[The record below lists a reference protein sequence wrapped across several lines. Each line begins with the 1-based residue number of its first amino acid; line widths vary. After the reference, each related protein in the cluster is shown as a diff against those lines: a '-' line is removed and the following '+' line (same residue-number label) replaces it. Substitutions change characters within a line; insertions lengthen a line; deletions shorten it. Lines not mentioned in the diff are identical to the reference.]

1 MKKYNWLKMLNLK
14 YVILLILI
22 TVSVGF
28 FYAYPITF
36 TEKMIDEL
44 NGSKQWTDIVNYIL
58 FYMFCRVIGCVL
70 DYSSSIVSKIIS
82 NNLSVTLKRVFLEH
96 YYSISSEYVYTEKF
110 EKIYTLYNNDI
121 TTIANGICGPVLWF
135 FSSVSLFVWSSITL
149 VNIRWE
155 LAVIYIFAAL
165 MILITTTKAGN
176 TVKKLQ
182 VDKRKTEEIKM
193 YAAKLAIE
201 QYMKLLIMR
210 YDHDMVVQNVEAEK
224 NYNYVDIKET
234 KITSMKT
241 LVNDMIYYL
250 AGACVWLL
258 GSIYILRG
266 NMTTGE
272 IVAFISFAGLIIS
285 PIVRFSSQWI
295 SIQKI
300 HVSIR
305 RIVDFIS
312 QPSGGWGECSDVAE
326 CDRGLVVCEVS
337 FAYAEKQK
345 LIENFSYK
353 FMNGQSYCI
362 YGENGCGK
370 STLLKLICRIYDT
383 YTGQIR
389 YGGQDIRNLSKDTWY
404 NVIAYEDE
412 SPIIVLGT
420 LYDNLTLGIKN
431 ASKGEVDYLC
441 EKIGLFDSLGSKYS
455 FETIIE
461 KGSKQLSSGQKQMIG
476 IIRNL
481 LSHKKILILD
491 ETLSGIA
498 YPIVCV
504 IINLYKEYCDEYGS
518 ILLYVSHDEEHQML
532 ANSRV
537 KI

>member
-1 MKKYNWLKMLNLK
+1 MKKYNWLKKINLK

-22 TVSVGF
+22 TISVGF

-36 TEKMIDEL
+36 TQKMIDEL
-44 NGSKQWTDIVNYIL
+44 NGSKRWTDIVSCIL
-58 FYMFCRVIGCVL
+58 FYMLCRVIGCIL
-70 DYSSSIVSKIIS
+70 DYSSAIISKIIS
-82 NNLSVTLKRVFLEH
+82 NNLSVTLKHFFLEH
-96 YYSISSEYVYTEKF
+96 YYSISSEYIYTENF
-110 EKIYTLYNNDI
+110 ERIYTLYNNDI
-121 TTIANGICGPVLWF
+121 STIANGVCGPVLWF
-135 FSSVSLFVWSSITL
+135 FSSVSLFIWSSITL

-155 LAVIYIFAAL
+155 LAVIYFFAAL
-165 MILITTTKAGN
+165 MIVITTTKAGN
-176 TVKKLQ
+176 TVKKMQ
-182 VDKRKTEEIKM
+182 GDKRKTEEIRM
-193 YAAKLAIE
+193 HVAKLAIE
-201 QYMKLLIMR
+201 QYMKLLIMKC
-210 YDHDMVVQNVEAEK
+210 DHDMIAQNIEAEQ
-224 NYNYVDIKET
+224 NYNYMDIKET

-250 AGACVWLL
+250 AGACVWLVGGKYVL
-258 GSIYILRG
+258 SGS
-266 NMTTGE
+266 MTTGE

-300 HVSIR
+300 FVSIK
-305 RIVDFIS
+305 RIADFIS
-312 QPSGGWGECSDVAE
+312 QPSAEWGDCSDVDE
-326 CDRGLVVCEVS
+326 SNSGLVVCRIS

-353 FMNGQSYCI
+353 FMNGQIYCI

-389 YGGQDIRNLSKDTWY
+389 YGGQDIRNLSKDTLY

-412 SPIIVLGT
+412 SPIIVLGS
-420 LYDNLTLGIKN
+420 LYKNLTLGIKN
-431 ASKGEVDYLC
+431 ANKDEVDYLC
-441 EKIGLFDSLGSKYS
+441 KRIGLFDSLGTKYS

-461 KGSKQLSSGQKQMIG
+461 KGNKQLSSGQKQMIG
-476 IIRNL
+476 IIRSL

-504 IINLYKEYCDEYGS
+504 IIDLYKEYCNKYGS

-532 ANSRV
+532 ASNRV